1 MTSEMGEAENK
12 NHTYNHNVHNTHV
25 HNFISFSREFFP
37 PFAGDWALNK
47 GDPNAAQFSRM
58 DEVDKFI
65 GNDGK
70 YNLKYVPVNEKQ
82 AFPFAFNYCLFSC
95 TDCAIKS
102 STWKTTATF
111 LTRYSKNHKI

>member
-1 MTSEMGEAENK
+1 MGEAENK

-58 DEVDKFI
+58 DEVDNFI

-70 YNLKYVPVNEKQ
+70 YNLKYVGVNEKQ
-82 AFPFAFNYCLFSC
+82 ASPYHHQLLS
-95 TDCAIKS
+95 I
-102 STWKTTATF
+102 F
-111 LTRYSKNHKI
+111 LHSLCYQELNLEDNCYIFDQVHQEP